1 MEYFLN
7 RDGQQRGP
15 YDEATL
21 RSMLADQQV
30 LPTDLIWNEQ
40 MPDWATVESIFPTS
54 TPAPAPIPVPIPMP
68 TPVAVATPVAAAGKS
83 TATPTEKPTVKAKS
97 DKNESGKKSSLPKIA
112 GIAVAG
118 LAVVGVVLWIFVFRS
133 THSVPRSSDDIFREK
148 VGLPALFLTVDT
160 KQRVVAA
167 GNQGNFVDKDTGEIC
182 WRAFECRNPKCPGK
196 ATNGGLYLFITPDP
210 AVFLKPDGTLGFDE
224 KKANEAA
231 RSGIVSGCP
240 ECLKIRNLKSES
252 PATREYYASFVQTHV
267 LSETAKRLKELE
279 EEYNRSVETD
289 AK

>member
-1 MEYFLN
+1 
-7 RDGQQRGP
+7 
-15 YDEATL
+15 
-21 RSMLADQQV
+21 
-30 LPTDLIWNEQ
+30 
-40 MPDWATVESIFPTS
+40 
-54 TPAPAPIPVPIPMP
+54 MP

-83 TATPTEKPTVKAKS
+83 TVKPTEKPAVEAKL
-97 DKNESGKKSSLPKIA
+97 DKTESGKKSSLPKIA

-118 LAVVGVVLWIFVFRS
+118 LAVVGVVLWFFVFRS
-133 THSVPRSSDDIFREK
+133 THSVPRSRDDIFREK
-148 VGLPALFLTVDT
+148 VNLPALFFTADT

-167 GNQGNFVDKDTGEIC
+167 GNQGSFVDKDTGEIC

-210 AVFLKPDGTLGFDE
+210 SVFLKPDGTLGFDE

-252 PATREYYASFVQTHV
+252 PATREHYASFVQTHV